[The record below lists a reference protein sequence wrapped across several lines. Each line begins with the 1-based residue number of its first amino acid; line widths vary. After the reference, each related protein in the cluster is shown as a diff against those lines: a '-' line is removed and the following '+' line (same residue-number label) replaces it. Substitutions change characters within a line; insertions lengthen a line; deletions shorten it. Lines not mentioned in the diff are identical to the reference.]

1 MTDGRSDDTDLPSS
15 EGEPAAAGL
24 AAPAAL
30 ASTAAATA
38 SPEGGVALSSV
49 EGTGGGRG
57 REGGDGRTD
66 SMSEAGK
73 EARAVR
79 AADAAINGEDQPP
92 FLPGLPDDLAWAILL
107 RVPRSCLLLLRA
119 VCRRWHDSLGSS
131 LYFQARK
138 RLGLAEPWLYASI
151 SDWQG
156 HNACMA
162 FDPSSSAWH
171 TLPPIPGAQHR
182 SVLTLQFAAVKGR
195 LLVAGVVERE
205 DPLDSASGVFIY
217 DPSRNE
223 WKRAAAIGTGRWFCM
238 FGVVRD
244 RLYVAGGIGTSN
256 SLALVGSVEA
266 YDMDRDAWEQVT
278 TSSRAEL
285 MTLPGYQTVLSGCL
299 VAKNI
304 GWGQR
309 LGIAFNPLTNTL
321 RELPPAMVQG
331 WQGPTTSVQGHMFIV
346 DFGDDY
352 KLKTWDAHTQ
362 AWAWVGQVRLPA
374 VSHKPWAAQLVC
386 FLDYICLVL
395 PDRSLVMAPLPPLL
409 RSLERQRRRREREGR
424 ARGRGSGRWRH
435 EEERCG
441 RSDGEEDEED
451 EEGGEDEVVLVKV
464 IPGPGAGEKGSELVL
479 TNAVLGCQV
488 LAT

>member
-1 MTDGRSDDTDLPSS
+1 
-15 EGEPAAAGL
+15 
-24 AAPAAL
+24 
-30 ASTAAATA
+30 
-38 SPEGGVALSSV
+38 
-49 EGTGGGRG
+49 
-57 REGGDGRTD
+57 
-66 SMSEAGK
+66 
-73 EARAVR
+73 
-79 AADAAINGEDQPP
+79 
-92 FLPGLPDDLAWAILL
+92 
-107 RVPRSCLLLLRA
+107 
-119 VCRRWHDSLGSS
+119 
-131 LYFQARK
+131 
-138 RLGLAEPWLYASI
+138 
-151 SDWQG
+151 
-156 HNACMA
+156 
-162 FDPSSSAWH
+162 
-171 TLPPIPGAQHR
+171 
-182 SVLTLQFAAVKGR
+182 
-195 LLVAGVVERE
+195 
-205 DPLDSASGVFIY
+205 
-217 DPSRNE
+217 
-223 WKRAAAIGTGRWFCM
+223 M